1 MMEKKNKKEEVKEEQ
16 KEVQQQEKQCCC
28 KDGVCK
34 MEAHQDAEEKID
46 DNTFEE
52 SEEVLILKDN
62 IANLEEKL
70 KASHAELIN
79 YRKRK
84 DEEVENRL
92 KFANQD
98 LILEILPILD
108 NFERAIKLQ
117 KADDSIK
124 KFLDGFMMIYN
135 SLKETLKKY
144 GVEEIDC
151 LDKEFDHNFHQAM
164 LVDKDETKPNNIVLE
179 VLIKGYTLKG
189 RIIRPA
195 SVKVNKLD

>member
-1 MMEKKNKKEEVKEEQ
+1 MEKKNKKEEVKEEQ
-16 KEVQQQEKQCCC
+16 KDVQQTEKQCCC

>member
-1 MMEKKNKKEEVKEEQ
+1 MEKKNKKEEVKEEQ
-16 KEVQQQEKQCCC
+16 KDVQQPKEQCCC

-46 DNTFEE
+46 DDTFEE